1 MKSKIQILS
10 LILIFSSLNLL
21 SQSGGNSAYEFL
33 NLTNSSRQAALGGNL
48 LSINDDDIS
57 LILANPALI
66 NENIDNNLL
75 LNFVD
80 YFSDIN
86 FGFVSYAKKFGEYGT
101 FASSMQY
108 VNYGKFTEADET
120 GEILG
125 NFSAA
130 EYALTIGWAKKLSER
145 FTLGA
150 NIKGIHSTL
159 YNYNSTALAFDVA
172 TNYYNPDKEI
182 SATLLFRNVG
192 RPITTYVA
200 GVVEPMPFEIQ
211 IAASKKLEHV
221 PLRFHVLLHN
231 LQKYDITYTD
241 SNSFYKVD
249 PFTGQPIER
258 SKISDVSNKLMHHI
272 AIGAELNPSKNVF
285 FRFGY
290 NYHRRKEMIV
300 ESRLST
306 IGFSWGVGLR
316 ISKFNISYAR
326 SAYHLAGSPNVI
338 TLTTNLSDFIDNK

>member
-1 MKSKIQILS
+1 MA
-10 LILIFSSLNLL
+10 
-21 SQSGGNSAYEFL
+21 QSGGNSAYEFL
-33 NLTNSSRQAALGGNL
+33 NLTNSSRQTALGGNL
-48 LSINDDDIS
+48 LSINDNDVS
-57 LILANPALI
+57 LALANPALI
-66 NENIDNNLL
+66 NENLNNKLA

-86 FGFVSYAKKFGEYGT
+86 FGSVSFAKEFSKFGT
-101 FASSMQY
+101 FASSIQY

-120 GEILG
+120 GEISG

-150 NIKGIHSTL
+150 NIKGIHSAL

-172 TNYYNPDKEI
+172 TNYYNPEKEI
-182 SATLLFRNVG
+182 SATLLVKNFG
-192 RPITTYVA
+192 RPITTYVV

-241 SNSFYKVD
+241 SNSLSKID
-249 PFTGQPIER
+249 PFTGNPIEL
-258 SKISDVSNKLMHHI
+258 SKVADVSNKLMHHVI
-272 AIGAELNPSKNVF
+272 FGAEINPSKNVF
-285 FRFGY
+285 FRLGY
-290 NYHRRKEMIV
+290 NYHKRKEMIV

-338 TLTTNLSDFIDNK
+338 TLTTNFSDFFEGK